1 MGHFSPFKGRT
12 GPAAAVSRA
21 QISCPLWQQ
30 EVTSHRQEEG
40 RSWQE
45 MDDLLGAAFYRNTT
59 SKCVYRLSSAEAFYK
74 HNVNAALHQSER
86 SEEGRGGKRREEET
100 EEETTGNQRVIHLSV
115 ILLIKSLSSSFCC
128 FVYHFSECLPSPDW
142 SVIISWQS
150 FDWASIGEMKVCV
163 CEYLLSLPL
172 PPSDCTPA
180 LPLQKTHKKRSP
192 VYIREMMLNLHQHAH
207 KHLYITIVWELVE
220 RSVELV
226 CSS

>member
-86 SEEGRGGKRREEET
+86 SEEGRGGKRRRRRKQQET
-100 EEETTGNQRVIHLSV
+100 RASFISPSFFSLRVV
-115 ILLIKSLSSSFCC
+115 SSSFCC

-150 FDWASIGEMKVCV
+150 FDWALIEEMKVCV

-180 LPLQKTHKKRSP
+180 LPLQKTHKK
-192 VYIREMMLNLHQHAH
+192 NAH
-207 KHLYITIVWELVE
+207 RFISEKWL
-220 RSVELV
+220 
-226 CSS
+226 